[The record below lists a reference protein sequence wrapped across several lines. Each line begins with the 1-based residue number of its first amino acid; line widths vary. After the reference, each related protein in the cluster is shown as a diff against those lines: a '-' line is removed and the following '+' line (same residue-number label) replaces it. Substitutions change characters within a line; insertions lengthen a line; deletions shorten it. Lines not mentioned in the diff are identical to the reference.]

1 MNNIAY
7 RILKVSFNRTSRRIV
22 VLGNHTGVP
31 KEPLLGHCFVSLRE
45 TWEIVEFRRLLIGNA
60 VNMLGGSIFIIGM
73 GWTVAQVGGPRAYGL
88 IFTAYFLGHLPLL
101 LYGGMVV
108 DRMPRRTVAL
118 VADISQAILV
128 SLAIIALAVG
138 FGEIQTMLVVAFL
151 TGGAGAFSI
160 PAVGA
165 LVPDLVEED
174 LLPQANAMRGVA
186 MTSAWM
192 LGPLIGGFAVGK
204 WGIEACL
211 LIDAV
216 TFVFSGVVLWTIAEI
231 PVERKKEVGNLREEV
246 IEAWEFV
253 KTQPWLFAGI
263 LMFMIWHIGDSAIEI
278 GIPFIIENKGLGS
291 NEFGIFGAVGAGG
304 AMIGSLLGGVWP
316 IPKKIRGLVFYI
328 FIGGIAWCML
338 MWAMPIPFSLILV
351 FVLLEGVLGGTL
363 GVIWRTTMSDSVD
376 QHLRGRVNSLD
387 AIGSLIF
394 IPLAPLLGGWMIEA
408 TNVLTTYSVA
418 VAFMVLTTTAGLIV
432 PSFRKFERVDSEMF
446 PITVD
451 QNQSG

>member
-1 MNNIAY
+1 M
-7 RILKVSFNRTSRRIV
+7 
-22 VLGNHTGVP
+22 
-31 KEPLLGHCFVSLRE
+31 KEA
-45 TWEIVEFRRLLIGNA
+45 WDIIEFRRLLIGNG
-60 VNMLGGSIFIIGM
+60 VNMLGSSIFIIGM
-73 GWTVAQVGGPRAYGL
+73 SWTVAQIGGPKIYGL

-118 VADISQAILV
+118 VADLSQAALV
-128 SLAIIALAVG
+128 TLAIIALMAG
-138 FGEIQTMLVVAFL
+138 MDEIKTLLVVTFL

-160 PAVGA
+160 PAIGA

-186 MTSAWM
+186 MTAAWM
-192 LGPLIGGFAVGK
+192 FGPLIGGVTVGA
-204 WGIEACL
+204 WGIEVCL
-211 LIDAV
+211 LLDVI
-216 TFVFSGVVLWTIAEI
+216 TFLFSGAVLWSISEI
-231 PVERKKEVGNLREEV
+231 PVIRDEAGDLREEV
-246 IEAWEFV
+246 SEAWEFV

-263 LMFMIWHIGDSAIEI
+263 LMFMIWHVGDSAIEI
-278 GIPFIIENKGLGS
+278 GIPFIIESKGLGA
-291 NEFGIFGAVGAGG
+291 NEFGLFGAVGALG
-304 AMIGSLLGGVWP
+304 AMAGSLLGGIRP
-316 IPKKIRGLVFYI
+316 IPKERRGMVFYM

-338 MWAMPIPFSLILV
+338 MWAMPIPFWAILV

-394 IPLAPLLGGWMIEA
+394 IPFAPLLGGWMIET
-408 TNVLTTYSVA
+408 TNVLTTYSIA

-432 PSFRKFERVDSEMF
+432 PSFRRFERIATERF
-446 PITVD
+446 PITAD
-451 QNQSG
+451 QSRSG

>member
-1 MNNIAY
+1 M
-7 RILKVSFNRTSRRIV
+7 
-22 VLGNHTGVP
+22 
-31 KEPLLGHCFVSLRE
+31 KEAWG
-45 TWEIVEFRRLLIGNA
+45 IIEFRRLLIGNG
-60 VNMLGGSIFIIGM
+60 VNILGSSIFIIGM
-73 GWTVAQVGGPRAYGL
+73 SWTVAQIGGPKIYGL

-118 VADISQAILV
+118 VADLSQAALV
-128 SLAIIALAVG
+128 TLAIIALMAG
-138 FGEIQTMLVVAFL
+138 MDEIKTLLVVTFL

-160 PAVGA
+160 PAIGA

-186 MTSAWM
+186 MTAAWM
-192 LGPLIGGFAVGK
+192 FGPLIGGVTVGA
-204 WGIEACL
+204 WGIEVCL
-211 LIDAV
+211 LLDVI
-216 TFVFSGVVLWTIAEI
+216 TFLFSGAVLWSISEI
-231 PVERKKEVGNLREEV
+231 PVIRDEAGDLREEV
-246 IEAWEFV
+246 SEAWEFV

-263 LMFMIWHIGDSAIEI
+263 LMFMIWHVGDSAIEI
-278 GIPFIIENKGLGS
+278 GVPFIIESKGLGA
-291 NEFGIFGAVGAGG
+291 NEFGLFGAVGALG
-304 AMIGSLLGGVWP
+304 AMAGSLLGGIRP
-316 IPKKIRGLVFYI
+316 IPKERRGMVFYI

-338 MWAMPIPFSLILV
+338 MWAMPIPFWAILV

-394 IPLAPLLGGWMIEA
+394 IPFAPLLGGWMIET
-408 TNVLTTYSVA
+408 TNVLTTYSIA

-432 PSFRKFERVDSEMF
+432 PSFRRFERIATERF
-446 PITVD
+446 PITAD
-451 QNQSG
+451 QSRSG

>member
-1 MNNIAY
+1 VGM
-7 RILKVSFNRTSRRIV
+7 
-22 VLGNHTGVP
+22 
-31 KEPLLGHCFVSLRE
+31 KEAWG
-45 TWEIVEFRRLLIGNA
+45 IIEFRRLLIGNG
-60 VNMLGGSIFIIGM
+60 VNMLGSSIFIIGM
-73 GWTVAQVGGPRAYGL
+73 SWTVAQIGGPKIYGL

-118 VADISQAILV
+118 VADLSQAALV
-128 SLAIIALAVG
+128 TLAIIALMAG
-138 FGEIQTMLVVAFL
+138 MDEIKTLLVVTFL

-160 PAVGA
+160 PAIGA

-186 MTSAWM
+186 MTAAWM
-192 LGPLIGGFAVGK
+192 FGPLIGGVTVGI
-204 WGIEACL
+204 WGIEVCL
-211 LIDAV
+211 LIDV
-216 TFVFSGVVLWTIAEI
+216 ITFLFSGAVLWSISEI
-231 PVERKKEVGNLREEV
+231 PVIRDEAGDLREEV
-246 IEAWEFV
+246 SEAWEFV

-263 LMFMIWHIGDSAIEI
+263 LMFMIWHVGDSAIEI
-278 GIPFIIENKGLGS
+278 GVPFIIESKGLGA
-291 NEFGIFGAVGAGG
+291 NEFGLFGAVGALG
-304 AMIGSLLGGVWP
+304 AMAGSIIGGIRP
-316 IPKKIRGLVFYI
+316 ISKERRGMVFYI

-338 MWAMPIPFSLILV
+338 MWAMPIPFWAILV

-394 IPLAPLLGGWMIEA
+394 IPFAPLLGGWMIET
-408 TNVLTTYSVA
+408 TNVLTTYSIA

-432 PSFRKFERVDSEMF
+432 PSFRRFDRIVTERF
-446 PITVD
+446 PITAD
-451 QNQSG
+451 

>member
-1 MNNIAY
+1 M
-7 RILKVSFNRTSRRIV
+7 
-22 VLGNHTGVP
+22 
-31 KEPLLGHCFVSLRE
+31 KEA
-45 TWEIVEFRRLLIGNA
+45 WDIIEFRRLLIGNG
-60 VNMLGGSIFIIGM
+60 VNMLGSSIFIIGM
-73 GWTVAQVGGPRAYGL
+73 SWTVAQIGGPKIYGL

-118 VADISQAILV
+118 VADLSQAALV
-128 SLAIIALAVG
+128 TLAIIALMAG
-138 FGEIQTMLVVAFL
+138 MDEIRTLLVVTFL

-160 PAVGA
+160 PAIGA

-186 MTSAWM
+186 MTAAWM
-192 LGPLIGGFAVGK
+192 FGPLIGGVTVGA
-204 WGIEACL
+204 WGIEVCL
-211 LIDAV
+211 LLDVI
-216 TFVFSGVVLWTIAEI
+216 TFLFSGAVLWSISEI
-231 PVERKKEVGNLREEV
+231 PVIRDEAGDLREEV
-246 IEAWEFV
+246 SEAWEFV

-263 LMFMIWHIGDSAIEI
+263 LMFMIWHVGDSAIEI
-278 GIPFIIENKGLGS
+278 GIPFIIESKGLGA
-291 NEFGIFGAVGAGG
+291 NEFGLFGAVGALG
-304 AMIGSLLGGVWP
+304 AMAGSLLGGIRP
-316 IPKKIRGLVFYI
+316 IPKERRGMVFYI

-338 MWAMPIPFSLILV
+338 MWAMPIPFWAILV

-394 IPLAPLLGGWMIEA
+394 IPFAPLLGGWMIET
-408 TNVLTTYSVA
+408 TNVLTTYSIA

-432 PSFRKFERVDSEMF
+432 PSFRRFERIATERF
-446 PITVD
+446 PITAD
-451 QNQSG
+451 QNPSG

>member
-1 MNNIAY
+1 M
-7 RILKVSFNRTSRRIV
+7 
-22 VLGNHTGVP
+22 GM
-31 KEPLLGHCFVSLRE
+31 KEA
-45 TWEIVEFRRLLIGNA
+45 WDIIEFRRLLIGNG
-60 VNMLGGSIFIIGM
+60 VNTLGSSIFIIGM
-73 GWTVAQVGGPRAYGL
+73 SWTVAQIGGPKIYGL

-118 VADISQAILV
+118 VADLSQAALV
-128 SLAIIALAVG
+128 TLAIIALMAG
-138 FGEIQTMLVVAFL
+138 MDEIKTLLVVTFL

-160 PAVGA
+160 PAIGA

-186 MTSAWM
+186 MTAAWM
-192 LGPLIGGFAVGK
+192 FGPLIGGVTVGA
-204 WGIEACL
+204 WGIEVCL
-211 LIDAV
+211 LLDVI
-216 TFVFSGVVLWTIAEI
+216 TFLFSGAVLWSISEI
-231 PVERKKEVGNLREEV
+231 PVIRDEAGDLREEV
-246 IEAWEFV
+246 SEAWEFV

-263 LMFMIWHIGDSAIEI
+263 LMFMIWHVGDSAIEI
-278 GIPFIIENKGLGS
+278 GIPFIIESKGLGA
-291 NEFGIFGAVGAGG
+291 NEFGLFGAVGALG
-304 AMIGSLLGGVWP
+304 AMAGSLLGGIRP
-316 IPKKIRGLVFYI
+316 IPKERRGMVFYM

-338 MWAMPIPFSLILV
+338 MWAMPIPFWAILV

-394 IPLAPLLGGWMIEA
+394 IPFAPLLGGWMIET
-408 TNVLTTYSVA
+408 TNVLTTYSIA

-432 PSFRKFERVDSEMF
+432 PSFRRFDRIATERF
-446 PITVD
+446 PITAD
-451 QNQSG
+451 QSPSH